1 MPFASLGLSEPLQR
15 AIAESGYRKPTPIQ
29 IKTIPEILSGRD
41 LMAAAQT
48 GTGKTASFTLPL
60 LQRLSTGSKVKAN
73 QVRVLVLT
81 PTRELAVQVAQS
93 AATYGKHLALK
104 SAVVYGG
111 VKINPQMMKL
121 RGGTDLLVATPGRL
135 LDLASQNAV
144 KFAQLETLV
153 LDEADRM
160 LDMGFS
166 AELSKIMAMLPKKRQ
181 NLLFSATFSDDIR
194 KLARNLLHNPLQID
208 VSPRNSAAKSVKQRV
223 YEVDK
228 RKKPDLL
235 SHLIRNKNWSQVLVF
250 TKTKQGADELVRHL
264 KGDNLS
270 AVAIHGDKSQG
281 LRSRALA
288 DFKANKT
295 RILVATDIAARGLDI
310 NELPQVINFDLPK
323 IAADYVHRIGRT
335 GRAGLQGEGISLV
348 SADEARQL
356 AAIESLIKQTLV
368 REVETGFVP
377 NHKVP
382 ITRQAKTRAK
392 KPKKP
397 KTVQKRD
404 IERRA
409 VDEQKNVADKH
420 RRGST
425 SAAADKPEKAAQ
437 GRSEQRRNNKITP
450 QKKRPASNSN
460 RSLSRRPKGGNSS

>member
-1 MPFASLGLSEPLQR
+1 MSFAAFHFSEPLLR
-15 AIAESGYRKPTPIQ
+15 AITECGYSKPTPIQ
-29 IKTIPEILSGRD
+29 QQAIPAVLAGQD
-41 LMAAAQT
+41 VMAAAQT
-48 GTGKTASFTLPL
+48 GTGKTASFILPL
-60 LQRLSTGSKVKAN
+60 LQRLIDGPKVTAN

-81 PTRELAVQVAQS
+81 PTRELAVQVAKN
-93 AATYGKHLALK
+93 AADYGQYLPLK
-104 SAVVYGG
+104 SSVVYGG

-121 RGGTDLLVATPGRL
+121 RGGVDLLVATPGRL

-144 KFAQLETLV
+144 KFSQLETLV

-166 AELSKIMAMLPKKRQ
+166 DEINKILTLLPSKRQ

-194 KLARNLLHNPLQID
+194 NLTRKLLRQPVKIE
-208 VSPRNSAAKSVKQRV
+208 VSPRNSAAKSVKQWA

-228 RKKPDLL
+228 SKKSALL
-235 SHLIRNKNWSQVLVF
+235 SHLIRNKNWAQVLVF
-250 TKTKQGADELVRHL
+250 TKTKKGADQLVREL
-264 KGDNLS
+264 KSDNLS

-281 LRSRALA
+281 LRHRALG

-310 NELPQVINFDLPK
+310 DSLPQVVNFDLPK
-323 IAADYVHRIGRT
+323 IPEDYIHRIGRT
-335 GRAGLQGEGISLV
+335 GRAGLAGEGISLV
-348 SADEARQL
+348 SADEVKAL

-382 ITRQAKTRAK
+382 LTRQTSARSK

-397 KTVQKRD
+397 KKPPELKAERDTATETTSSGKKSRWRGKSEETATDGRNRRRSNDGAGPAKKRD
-404 IERRA
+404 
-409 VDEQKNVADKH
+409 
-420 RRGST
+420 T
-425 SAAADKPEKAAQ
+425 EKSKRQAPAKKEP
-437 GRSEQRRNNKITP
+437 GRP
-450 QKKRPASNSN
+450 H
-460 RSLSRRPKGGNSS
+460 